1 MMRWTIA
8 LFAFVLAALQLE
20 LWFDDDRR
28 PGLNAV
34 QRTVE
39 MQSRVNQELIE
50 LNADLAAEIENLRQ
64 GHEAAEERARAELG
78 LTRPEETYY
87 QVAERVESFASE

>member
-1 MMRWTIA
+1 MMRWTIG
-8 LFAFVLAALQLE
+8 LFAFALAALQLE

-28 PGLNAV
+28 PGLEAV
-34 QRTVE
+34 QRSVE

-50 LNADLAAEIENLRQ
+50 RNADLAAEIDNLRQ
-64 GHEAAEERARAELG
+64 GQEAAEERARAELG

-87 QVAERVESFASE
+87 QVAERVDSRTTE

>member
-1 MMRWTIA
+1 MMRWTITV
-8 LFAFVLAALQLE
+8 FAFVLAALQLE

-34 QRTVE
+34 ARSVE
-39 MQSRVNQELIE
+39 LQSQVNRELIE
-50 LNADLAAEIENLRQ
+50 RNADLAAEIVNLRQ

-78 LTRPEETYY
+78 LTRPEESYF
-87 QVAERVESFASE
+87 QVAERVDLHASE